1 MYGGDSQGLEEV
13 LEEEEEP
20 SYVQEEEAEM
30 DGGNKGGM
38 RMEGRMRVEDLW

>member
-13 LEEEEEP
+13 LEEDEEP
-20 SYVQEEEAEM
+20 SYVEEVEVETE
-30 DGGNKGGM
+30 GNKGGM